1 MDLLFQREQ
10 TPAGMLSVKFKLWGR
25 IEFDEDEQ
33 EMMERYQFDGA
44 MLIAADQPTLFRNA
58 FLFGLVMAMFVL
70 GVILRF
76 DGFNQVAFLALP
88 IGVGAGFW
96 FYNER
101 RETIYVRDLIH
112 GRHFSCNSVVELARK
127 EAWLETVVAY
137 LRQVMESAKHW
148 DGTQHCRIEA
158 LPKEEARQV
167 ILKGI

>member
-25 IEFDEDEQ
+25 VELDEDEH

-44 MLIAADQPTLFRNA
+44 ILIAADQPTLFRNS
-58 FLFGLVMAMFVL
+58 FLFGLFVMAVVIFALFRLDAL
-70 GVILRF
+70 GQF
-76 DGFNQVAFLALP
+76 AL
-88 IGVGAGFW
+88 IAIFAGAAAGFW
-96 FYNER
+96 FYNEK

-112 GRHFSCNSVVELARK
+112 GRHFSCDSVVDLARK

-148 DGTQHCRIEA
+148 DGTQRYRIQA

-167 ILKGI
+167 ILKGL